1 MKLLEFEAKEILKRA
16 GIPVPRGII
25 VRTGDD
31 PRAAAAQIGELV
43 VVKAQVDIGGRGKA
57 GGILMADSGTV
68 QETTVRL
75 LNSSIKDIPVHAVLI
90 EERISIIHEYYLSI
104 SIDRSSGSPLILFT
118 SSGGIEIEEV
128 ALTNP
133 DAIRRAVVHPLL
145 ADVPGYTIRYLLN
158 GAPKELGPVIN
169 RLYQVFKSHDALLA
183 EINPL
188 VTTSSGVYAAD
199 AKLIVDDNALARQGI
214 SENRDLS
221 DRERKAEEFGFSF
234 VELDGSIGVIGNGAG
249 LTMATVDL
257 ITVLGGK
264 PANFLDVGGGAD
276 RVRVAHAVRL
286 LGSMP
291 GVSVIIVNLLGG
303 ITRCD
308 EVAAGIVEAGIEQQV
323 IVRLAGT
330 NEEEGRLILDKHGYR
345 MLDTMEEA
353 VAAAVEVADDIC

>member
-1 MKLLEFEAKEILKRA
+1 MKLLEFEAKEILKET
-16 GIPVPRGII
+16 GIPVPKGILI
-25 VRTGDD
+25 RAGDD
-31 PRAAAAQIGELV
+31 AGAGAAQIGELV
-43 VVKAQVDIGGRGKA
+43 VVKAQVDVGGRGKA
-57 GGILMADSGTV
+57 GGILMADSATV
-68 QETTVRL
+68 QEVVDRL
-75 LNSSIKDIPVHAVLI
+75 LGSRIKEVPVHVVLV
-90 EERISIIHEYYLSI
+90 EERIKIQHEYYLSI

-128 ALTNP
+128 AHTNP
-133 DAIRRAVVHPLL
+133 DAIRRAIVHPLL
-145 ADVPGYTIRYLLN
+145 TDVPGYTIRYLLN

-169 RLYQVFKSHDALLA
+169 KLYKVFRSYDALLA

-188 VTTSSGVYAAD
+188 VTTPAGVYAAD
-199 AKLIVDDNALARQGI
+199 AKIIIDDNALARQGI
-214 SENRDLS
+214 SENRDLTE
-221 DRERKAEEFGFSF
+221 RERTAEEFGFSF

-257 ITVLGGK
+257 ITVLGGR

-286 LGSMP
+286 LGSMT

-308 EVAAGIVEAGIEQQV
+308 EVAAGIIEAGVSQQV

-330 NEEEGRLILDKHGYR
+330 NEEEGRKMLDKHGYR

-353 VAAAVEVADDIC
+353 VAAAVEVSR

>member
-1 MKLLEFEAKEILKRA
+1 MKLLEYEAKEILKEA
-16 GIPVPRGII
+16 GIPVPKGILI
-25 VRTGDD
+25 RAGDD
-31 PRAAAAQIGELV
+31 AGAGAAQIGELV
-43 VVKAQVDIGGRGKA
+43 VVKAQVDVGGRGKA
-57 GGILMADSGTV
+57 GGIQMADSSTV
-68 QETTVRL
+68 QEVSDRL
-75 LNSSIKDIPVHAVLI
+75 LGSRIKDVPVHAVLV
-90 EERISIIHEYYLSI
+90 EERITIEHEYYLSI

-118 SSGGIEIEEV
+118 SSGGVEIEEV
-128 ALTNP
+128 ARTNP
-133 DAIRRAVVHPLL
+133 DEIRQAIVHPLL
-145 ADVPGYTIRYLLN
+145 TDVPGYTIRYLLN
-158 GAPKELGPVIN
+158 RAPKELGPVIN
-169 RLYQVFKSHDALLA
+169 KLYQVFRCRDALLA

-188 VTTSSGVYAAD
+188 VTTPSGVYAAD
-199 AKLIVDDNALARQGI
+199 AKIIIDDNALARQGI
-214 SENRDLS
+214 SENRDLT

-291 GVSVIIVNLLGG
+291 GVLVIIVNLLGG

-308 EVAAGIVEAGIEQQV
+308 EVAAGIIEAGVSQQV

-330 NEEEGRLILDKHGYR
+330 NEEEGRTMLNKYGYR

-353 VAAAVEVADDIC
+353 VAAAVEVAQ